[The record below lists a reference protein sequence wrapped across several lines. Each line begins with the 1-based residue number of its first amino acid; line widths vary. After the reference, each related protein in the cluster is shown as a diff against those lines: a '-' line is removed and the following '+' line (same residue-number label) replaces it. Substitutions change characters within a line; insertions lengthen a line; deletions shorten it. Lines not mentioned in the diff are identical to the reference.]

1 MGVRKEAKERTRA
14 NVIAAAKRLFAD
26 QSYHAVTVRQIA
38 AEAGITTGG
47 VFHIFE
53 FKADVWRAAMGCE
66 PPLDRV
72 HTRFAD
78 DLAAHLRNLVEAY
91 RSEGRASVEDALLK
105 AEALLARIDQK
116 A

>member
-14 NVIAAAKRLFAD
+14 NVIAAAQRLFTD
-26 QSYHAVTVRQIA
+26 QTYYAVTVRQIA
-38 AEAGITTGG
+38 AEAGVTTGA

-66 PPLDRV
+66 PPLDSIN
-72 HTRFAD
+72 TRFAD
-78 DLAAHLRNLVEAY
+78 ALEAHLRKLVEAY
-91 RSEGRASVEDALLK
+91 RSEGRASVEDALVK